1 MTGYGNHVLPSPIA
15 YPRWLPGRHEMPKGL
30 QRTAESQTRHLQAT
44 SRNGCAC
51 TCRSEHFSIRARLC
65 PFTAGK
71 LSFITTQPHCRTVL
85 CSCLNRT
92 TSTIIRT
99 STAHGTSGPIRLIRL
114 SRPSTLMFVISYASE
129 QMHGQWQSQP
139 QVPSQL
145 PQTCVHTHMCCVQEY
160 HVSSGYP
167 ECGYNCVTYRLFGWG
182 KSESVATREDQ
193 QQAEDSS
200 EEGSLEAAEGDD
212 LFGEVVL
219 VEETGEDGQVKK
231 IVFESGGVVDV
242 YELERLC
249 EKVSRALPG
258 TWNHMFLTQHP
269 SMLSP
274 SLLALCPAGELPPT
288 AAGTKQGPGIFFL

>member
-1 MTGYGNHVLPSPIA
+1 MANGNHNHK
-15 YPRWLPGRHEMPKGL
+15 Y
-30 QRTAESQTRHLQAT
+30 
-44 SRNGCAC
+44 
-51 TCRSEHFSIRARLC
+51 RL
-65 PFTAGK
+65 
-71 LSFITTQPHCRTVL
+71 
-85 CSCLNRT
+85 SCLKRAC
-92 TSTIIRT
+92 II
-99 STAHGTSGPIRLIRL
+99 
-114 SRPSTLMFVISYASE
+114 
-129 QMHGQWQSQP
+129 
-139 QVPSQL
+139 
-145 PQTCVHTHMCCVQEY
+145 TCVVRMEY
-160 HVSSGYP
+160 HVSSGYRV
-167 ECGYNCVTYRLFGWG
+167 CGYHANCVPYRLFGWG